1 MANDITLGIKIKLD
15 GREVDGQVR
24 LLLDDLNRL
33 SNATR
38 DQGASASDSAAG
50 NQRLRNSLRDTG
62 AEAQNAGRSLRQMAR
77 DTFDLNGALRGLA
90 AGLSALAIYQT
101 AKEIVQIADNMTL
114 LAGRINVAV
123 SSAGEYARAYQDV
136 LAISLQTHTQLD
148 ANATLFARTNKAV
161 EQLGGTSRDT
171 AKLTKTVAE
180 SLRIS
185 NASTSEITSVV
196 RQFSQ
201 ALASGLLRGD
211 EFNSIMENG
220 SRLAFALAEGLNV
233 DIGTLRKMAEAGELS
248 ASRVITALLSQS
260 EVIDREFAKLPLTVG
275 AAFQDIKTQFE
286 NYIHQANTGA
296 GATRGLAESVELLAV
311 NLGPVLDSILTLGK
325 VALVVFAGQMVG
337 AIGQYIAAKAAAI
350 AIENAHA
357 AAITMDLART
367 VELTA
372 AALAQAQADQA
383 AAAAAL
389 AATQA
394 RIAQTEAA
402 IAASVT
408 ISRHIALTQELNV
421 LQAQQTAQTTAL
433 ASSQAAL
440 ASAQTAAAEAA
451 AAQSAANATLRASLA
466 ALLSPMNLINAGIAI
481 FAGWQFASLLDQ
493 FESVRKAAHVLAGDI
508 ANVVNMAQY
517 GFNVAGAYLSGRSA
531 EVPGIHQRFY
541 QLQEGINASVAD
553 SLSNDKGESQFQGLE
568 AGYKKF
574 LQDQLQK
581 AAEIKK
587 QQEEDTA
594 KKALLRTHIELLK
607 TKGQLRQAYELE
619 AAAIDGLTDAGRKQ
633 YVQEKLDLEAQKS
646 KEKASDHA
654 ASLAKQHAKAE
665 ANRREEIEKLIA
677 QIQFET
683 SLIGLNDKER
693 QRAIEL
699 THALAKAKGVEVEQI
714 KAALDAKYAEIDA
727 DARRTAQQEQSLK
740 DAVALKALQDDAAS
754 AQHLVMLAK
763 ELQAQGLTNEA
774 IRERIDLE
782 KELATARK
790 TYMSQDHDLDQ
801 KDIEKNITARKAA
814 EAELSKII
822 DDGSRKSAD
831 FFQTQWKRAA
841 ENIQDTMADMFERL
855 LNGDATRSFDD
866 FIDNIRRSTT
876 KVFAQEMS
884 ASIQSWLSSAFTSGS
899 SGNGAGGF
907 FSGMFDW
914 IKNLWG
920 GSTTPGISSNP
931 AFAGPP
937 AQGAI
942 GNGANMFSSL
952 FSTGQGGGFSM
963 TSANGGGWGWGAA
976 ASLAKLIPGAGSYQL
991 KGPQRNGSLETYFK
1005 ISNTITDM
1013 IGNFFPWAKL
1023 IAPFKNLMLNLGS
1036 KLFPDRQPSMTGY
1049 AVGALA
1055 NLAFPWLGP
1064 AGHLLATFL
1073 LGDKIP
1079 QPTSWTKG
1087 VYSGGKMTLGKSE
1100 SFEGGE
1106 VQLTRDFTRDFGVM
1120 LGGVGRMLN
1129 QTFNDFRA
1137 QFWHQF
1143 DKTGDEQVAG
1153 GLGDKGGNFW
1163 LRQLSTGT
1171 LKELAGEAALA
1182 VVKHNIAN
1190 QDDLHYRQAIRDSKG
1205 LKGLSNR
1212 IEQIDQIG
1220 LSIGEYGEA
1229 LTQLKAIN
1237 AQFDE
1242 IAVKAEKFRF
1252 TEAQVE
1258 AARQRAIDAL
1268 KNDTLSAFRQLAGL
1282 GPTLAAQLGSLNDQL
1297 IALEGNARSLKLAES
1312 DLLGLRAK
1320 AIAQAREQ
1328 YLAPL
1333 TDATASIADQIAQ
1346 LTGNLPAAEDVAPL
1360 YELLKESTDPTEQAR
1375 TIARIQSALTQ
1386 RYNVEIAAINKT
1398 ASAVGNLK
1406 EFLDSLKLSD
1416 LSPLDPESR
1425 LREAR
1430 GQYGTTLLKAQAGD
1444 QAAMANLANT
1454 AQNYLAEAKSFYAST
1469 PEYAAIFSDVTG
1481 TLTNLNAELGGN
1493 IDANTQAADAQ
1504 TAATEAANGLASS
1517 LQELA
1522 DVINGLAAT
1531 AGANFDQQ
1539 AATLPAAP
1547 TAPAKTFQDLT
1558 EDQQAAN
1565 IAALPANA
1573 TKAEKAAVKAENKD
1587 LQSQIKA
1594 WLAGGEDELAKTQ
1607 AYQALTDSIAD
1618 VQEQLKTVKK
1628 TDPQYGPLKAELSGL
1643 VSQRKALGKV
1653 KFKEHGGWTDGLTIV
1668 GENGPE
1674 LINFSRPTRVESN
1687 RQTQSIIAGGNDKLI
1702 AELQKA
1708 NAELAALVRL
1718 QMQANQALLDRLDKI
1733 ASASSAME
1741 RKTRLGSAA

>member
-1 MANDITLGIKIKLD
+1 MANDITLGIKIRLD
-15 GREVDGQVR
+15 GQDVDGEIRV
-24 LLLDDLNRL
+24 LIDDLNRL

-38 DQGASASDSAAG
+38 NQGESARNASGG
-50 NQRLRNSLRDTG
+50 NQQLRNSLRGSG
-62 AEAQNAGRSLRQMAR
+62 AEARNAGQSFNRLAR
-77 DTFDLNGALRGLA
+77 DTLDLNGAFRGLM
-90 AGLSALAIYQT
+90 AGLSAFALFET
-101 AKEIVQIADNMTL
+101 AKSLVATADSMKL
-114 LAGRINVAV
+114 LEGRIQVAT
-123 SSAGEYARAYQDV
+123 SGAKDFAASYQELV
-136 LAISLQTHTQLD
+136 NISLRTHTAFD
-148 ANATLFARTNKAV
+148 ANATLFARVNKAM
-161 EQLGGTSRDT
+161 ETLGGTSQDT
-171 AKLTKTVAE
+171 LALTETMAQAI
-180 SLRIS
+180 RIS
-185 NASTSEITSVV
+185 GASAGETASVV
-196 RQFSQ
+196 RQLSQ
-201 ALASGLLRGD
+201 ALASGVLRGD

-220 SRLAFALAEGLNV
+220 SRLAYALAAGLNV
-233 DIGTLRKMAEAGELS
+233 NVGELRKMAEGGELS
-248 ASRVITALLSQS
+248 AGRVIQAIMSQAQT
-260 EVIDREFAKLPLTVG
+260 IDAEYKKIPVTVG
-275 AAFQDIKTQFE
+275 AALQDVRTQFDQ
-286 NYIHQANTGA
+286 YIHTVDSGSSATSDLA
-296 GATRGLAESVELLAV
+296 GAFEALAL
-311 NLGPVLDSILTLGK
+311 NMRPVLDSVVSLGEITAA
-325 VALVVFAGQMVG
+325 VLGVQMVG
-337 AIGQYIAAKAAAI
+337 ALSQYVAAKASAI
-350 AIENAHA
+350 AIERAHA
-357 AAITMDLART
+357 AAIAMDLEIT
-367 VELTA
+367 VQQTSA
-372 AALAQAQADQA
+372 KLAQAQANQT

-389 AATQA
+389 AATEAQ
-394 RIAQTEAA
+394 IAQTQAA

-408 ISRHIALTQELNV
+408 ISRHIALTEQLNV
-421 LQAQQTAQTTAL
+421 LMAQQTAQTTAL
-433 ASSQAAL
+433 GGAQAAL
-440 ASAQTAAAEAA
+440 ASAQEAAAAAA
-451 AAQSAANATLRASLA
+451 AAQSAANTTLLGTLRLLMTPMA
-466 ALLSPMNLINAGIAI
+466 ALNVLLSI
-481 FAGWQFASLLDQ
+481 FVGWKFADLLNQ
-493 FESVRKAAHVLAGDI
+493 FEAVRRYADITAGAIAHM
-508 ANVVNMAQY
+508 VNMAKFA
-517 GFNVAGAYLSGRSA
+517 GNVAGAWLTGNA
-531 EVPGIHQRFY
+531 EDIPNIRQQHFQI
-541 QLQEGINASVAD
+541 QQGINESVKESYLGIVPD
-553 SLSNDKGESQFQGLE
+553 S
-568 AGYKKF
+568 
-574 LQDQLQK
+574 
-581 AAEIKK
+581 
-587 QQEEDTA
+587 
-594 KKALLRTHIELLK
+594 KKADQAVQ
-607 TKGQLRQAYELE
+607 QLSKIT
-619 AAAIDGLTDAGRKQ
+619 AAVGGLTDA
-633 YVQEKLDLEAQKS
+633 QK
-646 KEKASDHA
+646 KAEKAAEKA
-654 ASLAKQHAKAE
+654 AKTE
-665 ANRREEIEKLIA
+665 AHRRGEIEKTLQ
-677 QIQFET
+677 QIQQET
-683 SLIGLNDKER
+683 ALIGLSDKER
-693 QRAIEL
+693 QRAVEL
-699 THALAKAKGVEVEQI
+699 TQALTKAKGAEVEAI
-714 KAALDAKYAEIDA
+714 KAALEHKWAELDA
-727 DARRTAQQEQSLK
+727 DQRRNEMWDEMVRQAN
-740 DAVALKALQDDAAS
+740 ALDKLHDDAADS
-754 AQHLVMLAK
+754 KRLANLVQ
-763 ELQAQGLTNEA
+763 ELKVQGLSNEA
-774 IRERIDLE
+774 IKERIELE
-782 KELATARK
+782 KSLASAREANP
-790 TYMSQDHDLDQ
+790 DLDPKQ
-801 KDIEKNITARKAA
+801 VEDYVKQRADAEKTLSDIMDEG
-814 EAELSKII
+814 SK
-822 DDGSRKSAD
+822 KSAD
-831 FFQTQWKRAA
+831 FMETAFKRAA
-841 ENIQDTMADMFERL
+841 ENIQDALADMFESL

-1268 KNDTLSAFRQLAGL
+1268 KNDTLTAFRQLAGL
-1282 GPTLAAQLGSLNDQL
+1282 GPTLAAQLGGLNDQL
-1297 IALEGNARSLKLAES
+1297 IALEGNARSLKIAES
-1312 DLLGLRAK
+1312 DLAGLRVK

-1333 TDATASIADQIAQ
+1333 TDVSASIADQIASI
-1346 LTGNLPAAEDVAPL
+1346 TGVLPTPEATAPL
-1360 YELLKESTDPTEQAR
+1360 FDLLKASTDPTEQAR
-1375 TIARIQSALTQ
+1375 YIARIQSALTQ

-1558 EDQQAAN
+1558 EDQMAAN

-1587 LQSQIKA
+1587 LQSQINA

-1607 AYQALTDSIAD
+1607 AYQALTQSIAD
-1618 VQEQLKTVKK
+1618 AQEQLKGLKK
-1628 TDPQYGPLKAELSGL
+1628 SDPQYAPLNAELSGL
-1643 VSQRKALGKV
+1643 IAQRKALGKV
-1653 KFKEHGGWTDGLTIV
+1653 KFKEAGGWTDGLTIV

-1674 LINFSRPTRVESN
+1674 LINFARPTQVQSN

-1718 QMQANQALLDRLDKI
+1718 QQAQAQTQNELMERMLSRLE
-1733 ASASSAME
+1733 ALE